1 MYRSRA
7 IGELSTTAD
16 HLPDLRE
23 RLQPERVFP
32 QEGLRHPLA
41 QLHQRQVR
49 KKCQTEGYFI
59 YTQSVVTASGSG
71 QGSINAYKYES
82 RLIVFKTY
90 R

>member
-41 QLHQRQVR
+41 QLHLRQVR
-49 KKCQTEGYFI
+49 KKCQTINWE
-59 YTQSVVTASGSG
+59 AAG
-71 QGSINAYKYES
+71 QAD
-82 RLIVFKTY
+82 
-90 R
+90 